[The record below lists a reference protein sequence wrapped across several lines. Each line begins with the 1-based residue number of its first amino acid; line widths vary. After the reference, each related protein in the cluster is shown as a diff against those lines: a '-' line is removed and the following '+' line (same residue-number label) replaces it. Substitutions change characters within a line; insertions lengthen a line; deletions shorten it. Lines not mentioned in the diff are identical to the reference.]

1 MNEENKTE
9 AEADSKLDDIQLAAI
24 VSSTVFIVWFAV
36 YWFFQ
41 IQAVREL
48 FEFVNSNNF

>member
-1 MNEENKTE
+1 MNDEDKSE
-9 AEADSKLDDIQLAAI
+9 AKLDDIHLAAI
-24 VSSTVFIVWFAV
+24 VTSTVFMVWFAV

-48 FEFVNSNNF
+48 FELING

>member
-9 AEADSKLDDIQLAAI
+9 SKLDDIQLAAL

-48 FEFVNSNNF
+48 FELVNG

>member
-9 AEADSKLDDIQLAAI
+9 SKLDDLQLAAL
-24 VSSTVFIVWFAV
+24 VSSSVFIVWFAV
-36 YWFFQ
+36 YWFFP

-48 FEFVNSNNF
+48 FELING

>member
-9 AEADSKLDDIQLAAI
+9 DKLDDIQLAALL
-24 VSSTVFIVWFAV
+24 SSAVFIVWFAV

-48 FEFVNSNNF
+48 FELING